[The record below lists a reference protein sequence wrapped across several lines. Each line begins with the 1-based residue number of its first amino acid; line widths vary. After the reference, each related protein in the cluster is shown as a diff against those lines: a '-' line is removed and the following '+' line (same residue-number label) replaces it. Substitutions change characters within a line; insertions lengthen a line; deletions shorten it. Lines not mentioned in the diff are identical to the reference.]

1 MHRMLLLHVLLYAY
15 NLTTC
20 SFWVSMIMAFRY
32 LEAYI
37 SESEGDFRWVN
48 MYIILPPPKKNTS
61 GMAYFFVH

>member
-1 MHRMLLLHVLLYAY
+1 
-15 NLTTC
+15 
-20 SFWVSMIMAFRY
+20 MIMAFRY